1 MIHRETEYM
10 KKAHVGLWPAITPVA
25 ALVLLLGLLSG
36 CVVLD
41 SAVGVI
47 DRFLAG
53 EEELTPH
60 ELLIEGQEYLEAGR
74 YQSAADSF
82 QQITDRYPYSPQAI
96 RAELLMADAVYKRKD
111 YALAYELYDEFERLH
126 PRNENVPFVIYRKGM
141 CHLERVSTID
151 RDQTHT
157 HAAKDE
163 FERLVRQ
170 FPEDRYSKLARIKI
184 RKCLI
189 YLAEYELYV
198 GHFYFKRG
206 NLRAA
211 MGRYQYIIENYPD
224 MGQYHEALEYIHICQ
239 ERLSR
244 EQEKRVQPEPE
255 EMPEAGEEAE
265 EKEEEQE
272 TETDKS

>member
-1 MIHRETEYM
+1 MYRLTES
-10 KKAHVGLWPAITPVA
+10 KKKSRTFLMLGICRAAI
-25 ALVLLLGLLSG
+25 LMLLLSLSSG

-41 SAVGVI
+41 SAAGVI
-47 DRFLAG
+47 DRFFG
-53 EEELTPH
+53 DVEEKTPP
-60 ELLIEGQEYLEAGR
+60 ELLIEGQEYMEVGR
-74 YQSAADSF
+74 YQSAAEAF

-96 RAELLMADAVYKRKD
+96 RAELLLADAVFKRKD

-126 PRNENVPFVIYRKGM
+126 PRNDNIPFVIYRKGM

-163 FERLVRQ
+163 FERLVRL
-170 FPEDRYSKLARIKI
+170 FPEDPYAKLARTKI

-206 NLRAA
+206 ELQAA

-224 MGQYHEALEYIHICQ
+224 MGQYHEALEYIRICR
-239 ERLSR
+239 ERLS
-244 EQEKRVQPEPE
+244 EK
-255 EMPEAGEEAE
+255 EAGL
-265 EKEEEQE
+265 
-272 TETDKS
+272 DP

>member
-1 MIHRETEYM
+1 MNESNLS
-10 KKAHVGLWPAITPVA
+10 LWPAVRIAA
-25 ALVLLLGLLSG
+25 ALVLLLSLLNG

-41 SAVGVI
+41 SAAGVI
-47 DRFLAG
+47 DRFFG
-53 EEELTPH
+53 EVDEKTPP
-60 ELLIEGQEYLEAGR
+60 ELLMDGQEYLEAGR
-74 YQSAADSF
+74 YQSAAEAF

-96 RAELLMADAVYKRKD
+96 RAELLMADAVFKRED

-157 HAAKDE
+157 RAARDE

-170 FPEDRYSKLARIKI
+170 FPEDRYAKLARIKI

-206 NLRAA
+206 DFRAA
-211 MGRYQYIIENYPD
+211 MGRYQYIIRNYPD
-224 MGQYHEALEYIHICQ
+224 MGQYHEALEYIRICQ
-239 ERLSR
+239 EKLA
-244 EQEKRVQPEPE
+244 EEEAEHQEEPE
-255 EMPEAGEEAE
+255 EISEAEEEVE
-265 EKEEEQE
+265 EKEEELE
-272 TETDKS
+272 TEAEKS